1 MGTQFDGSS
10 VGSSELV
17 TSVELP
23 SGPDVGSVLATG
35 PGPVGVDV
43 TGPGVVAPGPVL
55 VGVVGDPVAPGV
67 VGWTDVGD
75 GVGDGAV
82 APVGPGVLGTGCVAT
97 GPVELPAGGSL
108 GFASLL
114 AQAPPPK
121 ATSKLK

>member
-1 MGTQFDGSS
+1 M
-10 VGSSELV
+10 
-17 TSVELP
+17 ELP

-75 GVGDGAV
+75 GVGEGGV
-82 APVGPGVLGTGCVAT
+82 APVGPGVVVTGTVVT
-97 GPVELPAGGSL
+97 GPVELSAGGPL
-108 GFASLL
+108 GSDSLL
-114 AQAPPPK
+114 AHAAAPPM
-121 ATSKLK
+121 ATTKLK